1 MAEVDMARKLG
12 QVSPTQPVPENDD
25 VEETEGNFP
34 MSHTC
39 RSWAVVKV
47 RR

>member
-25 VEETEGNFP
+25 LEDPEG
-34 MSHTC
+34 
-39 RSWAVVKV
+39 
-47 RR
+47 